1 MPKVLVIDDDPELR
15 ALMTTFLTAKGFE
28 VSSAKNGAE
37 GLAQAQA
44 DQPDLIALDLIMPG
58 MDGFAVLQ
66 QLREDPVFRDVPIM
80 VLSAMTTSDAH
91 NKAIDAGVRTFVAKP
106 FDYREIVFKIR
117 TLIASNN
124 LFTAK
129 TMPANGSGRA
139 RNLSAPS
146 AGQP

>member
-44 DQPDLIALDLIMPG
+44 NQPDLIALDLIMPG

-106 FDYREIVFKIR
+106 FDYRE
-117 TLIASNN
+117 LI
-124 LFTAK
+124 K
-129 TMPANGSGRA
+129 TIHQLLGVK
-139 RNLSAPS
+139 
-146 AGQP
+146 